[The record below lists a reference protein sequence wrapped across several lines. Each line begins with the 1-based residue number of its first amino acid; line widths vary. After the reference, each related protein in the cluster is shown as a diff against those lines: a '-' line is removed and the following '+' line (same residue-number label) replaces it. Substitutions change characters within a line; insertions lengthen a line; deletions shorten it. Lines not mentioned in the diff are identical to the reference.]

1 MPFFAQR
8 LSINPKTNIQKI
20 IVVLQGNIMTK
31 EEGRKFNKLRWS
43 LIVIFLI
50 VNILLIFT
58 YQKSN
63 LLAID
68 SFLVTALLFI
78 LAIFHGNERYGK
90 KNILIF
96 FLITWAVSF
105 SFENLSIATGFPFGF
120 YHYSP
125 SLGLLTVPLIIIFAY
140 FAIGYLSWMLAH
152 VLVGQYSRKLEGKQ
166 IFIVPFIAAFI
177 MVMWDLSVDP
187 ISSTL
192 QGLWVWTYPGAYFG
206 VPISNFFGWFLVVY
220 VFFQIFAFY
229 LSKYDDIKEEKASK
243 LLNKPYWAESA
254 AIYGITALGTILSVF
269 YQYNDITLS
278 MALITV
284 FTMVFVVILAV
295 ANIGN
300 NPDLK

>member
-1 MPFFAQR
+1 MSNK
-8 LSINPKTNIQKI
+8 L
-20 IVVLQGNIMTK
+20 VG
-31 EEGRKFNKLRWS
+31 EFNKFRWS
-43 LIVIFLI
+43 LIIVFLM
-50 VNILLIFT
+50 VNLLLIFT
-58 YQKSN
+58 YKNSN

-78 LAIFHGNERYGK
+78 LAVFHGTERYGK
-90 KNILIF
+90 KNIVIF

-125 SLGLLTVPLIIIFAY
+125 SLGFLTVPLIIIFAY
-140 FAIGYLSWMLAH
+140 FSIGYLSWMLSH
-152 VLVGQYSRKLEGKQ
+152 VLTGQYSRKLEGKQ

-220 VFFQIFAFY
+220 IFFQIFALY
-229 LSKYDDIKEEKASK
+229 LSRYDSVSEEKMSEIY
-243 LLNKPYWAESA
+243 NKPYWSEA
-254 AIYGITALGTILSVF
+254 AAVYGITGLGTILSIF
-269 YQYNDITLS
+269 YQYNNITID

-284 FTMVFVVILAV
+284 FTMIFVTILALI
-295 ANIGN
+295 NIWN
-300 NPDLK
+300 NKDLI

>member
-1 MPFFAQR
+1 M
-8 LSINPKTNIQKI
+8 SITSQKD
-20 IVVLQGNIMTK
+20 VG
-31 EEGRKFNKLRWS
+31 KFNKLRWS

-58 YQKSN
+58 YQNSN

-78 LAIFHGNERYGK
+78 LAIFHGSERYGK

-152 VLVGQYSRKLEGKQ
+152 VLTGQYARKLEGKQ

-220 VFFQIFAFY
+220 IFFQIFALY
-229 LSKYDDIKEEKASK
+229 LSKYDVIKEEKAFK
-243 LLNKPYWAESA
+243 LLNKPYWGETVAV
-254 AIYGITALGTILSVF
+254 YGITALGTILSVF

-284 FTMVFVVILAV
+284 FTMIFVAILSAV
-295 ANIGN
+295 NIEN
-300 NPDLK
+300 NPKFK

>member
-1 MPFFAQR
+1 MKEK
-8 LSINPKTNIQKI
+8 LVQKG
-20 IVVLQGNIMTK
+20 VG
-31 EEGRKFNKLRWS
+31 GFNKLRWS
-43 LIVIFLI
+43 LIGIFLI

-58 YQKSN
+58 YKNPN

-78 LAIFHGNERYGK
+78 LAVWHGAERYGK

-96 FLITWAVSF
+96 FLITWVVSF
-105 SFENLSIATGFPFGF
+105 SFENLSIATGFPFGL

-140 FAIGYLSWMLAH
+140 FSIGYLSYVLAH
-152 VLVGQYSRKLEGKQ
+152 VLTGQYAKKLKGKQ
-166 IFIVPFIAAFI
+166 VFIVPFIAAFL
-177 MVMWDLSVDP
+177 MVMWDLTVDP

-220 VFFQIFAFY
+220 IFFQIFAIY
-229 LSKYDDIKEEKASK
+229 LSKYDSIKEEKTLNLS
-243 LLNKPYWAESA
+243 NKPYWLESA
-254 AIYGITALGTILSVF
+254 AVYGITALGTILSIF

-278 MALITV
+278 MALVTV
-284 FTMVFVVILAV
+284 FTMIFVAILA
-295 ANIGN
+295 AINITN
-300 NPDLK
+300 NTNLK

>member
-1 MPFFAQR
+1 M
-8 LSINPKTNIQKI
+8 
-20 IVVLQGNIMTK
+20 GNETVK
-31 EEGRKFNKLRWS
+31 KDLDAFSKFRWS
-43 LIVIFLI
+43 LILVFLI
-50 VNILLIFT
+50 ANILVVFSYSNT
-58 YQKSN
+58 N
-63 LLAID
+63 LLALD

-78 LAIFHGNERYGK
+78 LAVFHGTERYGK

-140 FAIGYLSWMLAH
+140 FAIGYLSW
-152 VLVGQYSRKLEGKQ
+152 VLSHILTGQYSKKLEGKQ

-220 VFFQIFAFY
+220 LFFQIFALY
-229 LSKYDDIKEEKASK
+229 LSKYDSVNTKIVSK
-243 LLNKPYWAESA
+243 LSNESYWIEATA
-254 AIYGITALGTILSVF
+254 VYGITGLGTILSIF
-269 YQYNDITLS
+269 YQYNDITVS

-284 FTMVFVVILAV
+284 FTMIFVAILALINV
-295 ANIGN
+295 LN
-300 NPDLK
+300 NPELK

>member
-1 MPFFAQR
+1 M
-8 LSINPKTNIQKI
+8 NEKTVDKD
-20 IVVLQGNIMTK
+20 LG
-31 EEGRKFNKLRWS
+31 KFNKLRWS
-43 LIVIFLI
+43 LIVVFLI

-58 YQKSN
+58 YKNPN

-78 LAIFHGNERYGK
+78 LAVLHGAERYGK

-140 FAIGYLSWMLAH
+140 FSIGYLAWMLSH
-152 VLVGQYSRKLEGKQ
+152 VLTGQYSKKLEGKQ
-166 IFIVPFIAAFI
+166 IFIVPFIAAFL

-192 QGLWVWTYPGAYFG
+192 QGLWVWTTPGAYFG

-220 VFFQIFAFY
+220 LFFQIFALYISRYDSIIAEKDFK
-229 LSKYDDIKEEKASK
+229 LS
-243 LLNKPYWAESA
+243 NKPYWGEA
-254 AIYGITALGTILSVF
+254 AVIYGITALGTILSVF
-269 YQYNDITLS
+269 YQYNDLTVS
-278 MALITV
+278 MALITF
-284 FTMVFVVILAV
+284 FTMIFVAIV
-295 ANIGN
+295 ALINIWN

>member
-1 MPFFAQR
+1 MTEKEG
-8 LSINPKTNIQKI
+8 KT
-20 IVVLQGNIMTK
+20 
-31 EEGRKFNKLRWS
+31 FSWFRWS
-43 LIVIFLI
+43 LIIVFLI

-58 YQKSN
+58 YKNPN

-78 LAIFHGNERYGK
+78 LAVFHGIERYGK
-90 KNILIF
+90 RNIIIF

-140 FAIGYLSWMLAH
+140 FAIGYLSWVLSH
-152 VLVGQYSRKLEGKQ
+152 VLTGQYHKKLEGKQ

-220 VFFQIFAFY
+220 LFFQIFALY
-229 LSKYDDIKEEKASK
+229 LSKYDSVNKKIVFK
-243 LLNKPYWAESA
+243 LSNKPYWAEA
-254 AIYGITALGTILSVF
+254 VAVYGITGLGTILSIF
-269 YQYNDITLS
+269 YQYNDITVS

-284 FTMVFVVILAV
+284 FTMIFVALLALVNIL
-295 ANIGN
+295 N
-300 NPDLK
+300 NPKLD